1 MAGISDNLE
10 EFRKISQKHYKM
22 LIEGLEEKYC
32 WKCPMRTN
40 SSEAFCREVDSWV
53 RLSSAFEM
61 GVQDHLKER
70 GIPTDCLEVLAA
82 KMLEKKMRADQRSP
96 NFQKLVILKVEEDLA
111 PEVKNGSFLLV
122 KENPKNLKNG
132 DLVLLPRSCPL
143 SIFWFSKISY
153 IQKMPL
159 KIFTIDKVFHKSGV
173 KYIKTIDGL
182 EIPLEYVYGVIF
194 KIIDVDDSIF
204 SELHLSDV

>member
-1 MAGISDNLE
+1 MEGISDNLE

-82 KMLEKKMRADQRSP
+82 KMLEKKNESRSEISK
-96 NFQKLVILKVEEDLA
+96 F
-111 PEVKNGSFLLV
+111 
-122 KENPKNLKNG
+122 PKT
-132 DLVLLPRSCPL
+132 CH
-143 SIFWFSKISY
+143 F
-153 IQKMPL
+153 
-159 KIFTIDKVFHKSGV
+159 KS
-173 KYIKTIDGL
+173 
-182 EIPLEYVYGVIF
+182 
-194 KIIDVDDSIF
+194 
-204 SELHLSDV
+204 

>member
-1 MAGISDNLE
+1 M
-10 EFRKISQKHYKM
+10 
-22 LIEGLEEKYC
+22 
-32 WKCPMRTN
+32 T
-40 SSEAFCREVDSWV
+40 
-53 RLSSAFEM
+53 
-61 GVQDHLKER
+61 
-70 GIPTDCLEVLAA
+70 
-82 KMLEKKMRADQRSP
+82 
-96 NFQKLVILKVEEDLA
+96 

-143 SIFWFSKISY
+143 SIFWFSRISY

-204 SELHLSDV
+204 SELRLSDV